1 VKLPTV
7 SIPELRTLLADAKR
21 PMTAAEIAEAHFGQ
35 TDRELID
42 YVNGRLSTE
51 SRKPANK
58 PNQIVKIEKPG
69 QPSLYWTVENYR
81 TPEPLP
87 AMVPVERAPA
97 PDRPTRSIPDPIE
110 REQPLG
116 RPGRRAASYHHH
128 RPERLPVRADGGR
141 GVKRGAVG
149 AALLEQM
156 AKPRP

>member
-1 VKLPTV
+1 MKLPTV

-21 PMTAAEIAEAHFGQ
+21 PLTAAEIVEAHYGQ
-35 TDRELID
+35 TDRELVD

-87 AMVPVERAPA
+87 AMVPVERAPVTPA
-97 PDRPTRSIPDPIE
+97 PTA
-110 REQPLG
+110 QPVQFLI
-116 RPGRRAASYHHH
+116 
-128 RPERLPVRADGGR
+128 RLSANSLSVGLDGGQQVIITIDPSGCPSVKL
-141 GVKRGAVG
+141 GV
-149 AALLEQM
+149 AA
-156 AKPRP
+156 

>member
-1 VKLPTV
+1 VKVPTV

-69 QPSLYWTVENYR
+69 HPSLYWTVENYR

-97 PDRPTRSIPDPIE
+97 PTA
-110 REQPLG
+110 QPVQFLI
-116 RPGRRAASYHHH
+116 
-128 RPERLPVRADGGR
+128 RLSANSLSVGLDGGQQVIITIDPSGCPSVQM
-141 GVKRGAVG
+141 GV
-149 AALLEQM
+149 AA
-156 AKPRP
+156 